1 MTHAILFRKGDA
13 VFMIFTAIDLQTW
26 PRSQMFR
33 YFSQMAPTG
42 YSITVDVDLSGLRG
56 ILKAKSYKFFPAYL
70 WLVTKC
76 LNEQQEFRIAQK
88 DGVLGYYDTLTPLY
102 ASFHEDDKTFSL
114 MWTEFQSDFDLFHQH
129 YCENQQRFANNHG
142 VLCQP
147 ETPPPE
153 NAYTVSTVPWI
164 SFRHFAVH
172 SYDNKPYY
180 FPSIEAGKIR
190 KEGQREF
197 LPLSLTCHHA
207 TTDGYHVHLFLDQ
220 LQQEINKLR
229 GSLSH
234 F

>member
-1 MTHAILFRKGDA
+1 M
-13 VFMIFTAIDLQTW
+13 VFTPIDLKAW
-26 PRSQMFR
+26 PRGQMFW

-42 YSITVDVDLSGLRG
+42 YSITVDVDVTGLRQA
-56 ILKAKSYKFFPAYL
+56 LKAKGFRFFPAYL

-76 LNEQQEFRIAQK
+76 LNEQTEFKVAQK
-88 DGVLGYYDTLTPLY
+88 DGVLGCYDTLTPLY

-114 MWTEFQSDFDLFHQH
+114 MWTEYDDDLAVFHRR
-129 YCENQQRFANNHG
+129 YCDNQKRFGSNHG

-147 ETPPPE
+147 GTPPPE

-180 FPSIEAGKIR
+180 FPSVEAGKIR
-190 KEGQREF
+190 EEDAREW

-207 TTDGYHVHLFLDQ
+207 TTDGYHVQLFLSR
-220 LQQEINKLR
+220 LQQEIKALL
-229 GSLSH
+229 G
-234 F
+234 